1 MELTVR
7 NQYTTAQAVAMELD
21 AGEAGSYM
29 QVRINSQD
37 RNFVLQVGEERKVE
51 VELIISDTTLLNL
64 DEERKTVNFTVWARS
79 ETVSDAADAQ
89 MTVTM
94 VRTSLDDST
103 EDDNG
108 GNSGA
113 VRNVLMI
120 LLTAVVVGVGALA
133 VMRIIG
139 GIEEDAID
147 DWADDGYEDSLQATY
162 AGVKA
167 APSIPS
173 EVPPAGAPPAAPA
186 PEAPAPPA
194 EPAAPAAPPVPAEGL
209 PEGWSME
216 QWQSYGH
223 MWLEQNGQ
231 A

>member
-1 MELTVR
+1 VIPLEIETADADHFMELTVR

-147 DWADDGYEDSLQATY
+147 DWAERRIRRQP
-162 AGVKA
+162 
-167 APSIPS
+167 PSDLRRRQ
-173 EVPPAGAPPAAPA
+173 GC
-186 PEAPAPPA
+186 PEHSFGGSSCGRPTRGSCARSACTA
-194 EPAAPAAPPVPAEGL
+194 C
-209 PEGWSME
+209 
-216 QWQSYGH
+216 
-223 MWLEQNGQ
+223 
-231 A
+231 

>member
-1 MELTVR
+1 
-7 NQYTTAQAVAMELD
+7 
-21 AGEAGSYM
+21 
-29 QVRINSQD
+29 
-37 RNFVLQVGEERKVE
+37 

-147 DWADDGYEDSLQATY
+147 EWADDGYEDSLQATY